1 MCPMGHSKSTSGCL
15 VPTRAPEHFRLEEMQ
30 LQLAALVVDKDKAAR
45 DNATLVAENMD
56 KRGRAKRSAVLTIPD
71 SNEAREL
78 GKKLAIMCEAWSD
91 STTLLKPRPDLDP
104 DSEERYVSFETYK
117 LGITSAIYDF
127 IPAKYHS
134 FLQARSDWCS
144 LLRRKQGEG
153 RADALKYIKRAA
165 PQIFKDYGIPARDWT
180 SPTTRADSTI
190 IQSLLKFPGDKE
202 YPEVPPLVYP
212 DLVSNPRKVF
222 CNPIL
227 GRILRVIL
235 FGIASLDKATV
246 QTSTLGK
253 MWGINELTP
262 GSLAFAV
269 IAAIYVLSPDSSLNE
284 TGLVSLI
291 PYRKIYY
298 KIKGTLVLHPDSPP
312 IRKAFRL
319 HAVTV
324 FEGITHS
331 STVGSGT
338 TAPAE
343 SQHGVHSLRD
353 ALRDIESSDDEPYD
367 YDGSQNPNDPYPE
380 PPRPPAAEYETFN
393 LDNVIDSDIDDS
405 DPTPAAADN
414 GAPPIEPFIDNPQLK
429 VASANL
435 SATRRGGKKVARAGR
450 GRGKGAATQGNEE
463 PAAAPQPRRVSH
475 RTRS

>member
-1 MCPMGHSKSTSGCL
+1 MPHESDSDVSDESLEVDLTLPG
-15 VPTRAPEHFRLEEMQ
+15 PNRLEEMQ
-30 LQLAALVVDKDKAAR
+30 LQLAALVVDKDRTAR
-45 DNATLVAENMD
+45 DNATLIAENMD
-56 KRGRAKRSAVLTIPD
+56 KRGRAKRSVSLAIPD

-91 STTLLKPRPDLDP
+91 SSTLLKPRPDLDP
-104 DSEERYVSFETYK
+104 NSEERYMSFETYK

-144 LLRRKQGEG
+144 L
-153 RADALKYIKRAA
+153 
-165 PQIFKDYGIPARDWT
+165 
-180 SPTTRADSTI
+180 
-190 IQSLLKFPGDKE
+190 FPGNKE

-212 DLVSNPRKVF
+212 DLVANPRKVF

-227 GRILRVIL
+227 GR
-235 FGIASLDKATV
+235 
-246 QTSTLGK
+246 TSTLGK

-269 IAAIYVLSPDSSLNE
+269 IVAIYVLSPDSSLNE
-284 TGLVSLI
+284 TGLVSMI

-298 KIKGTLVLHPDSPP
+298 KIKSTLVLHPESPP

-331 STVGSGT
+331 STVGLAT

-343 SQHGVHSLRD
+343 SQHGVHPLCD
-353 ALRDIESSDDEPYD
+353 ALHDIESSDDEPYD
-367 YDGSQNPNDPYPE
+367 YNGSQNPNE
-380 PPRPPAAEYETFN
+380 PPADPRPPTVEHEMFDLDQVVDSELDDPNPMPTATDNRAPPAPPAER
-393 LDNVIDSDIDDS
+393 LIDD
-405 DPTPAAADN
+405 
-414 GAPPIEPFIDNPQLK
+414 PQ
-429 VASANL
+429 VASADL
-435 SATRRGGKKVARAGR
+435 PGARRGGKKM
-450 GRGKGAATQGNEE
+450 T
-463 PAAAPQPRRVSH
+463 
-475 RTRS
+475 RTG